1 MRHTH
6 VHDLP
11 ALEGTVSS
19 KQGQN
24 RCFASTFSLCLCH
37 GYDFCPLNPHMTDR
51 LLWQRQLGRAVL
63 AAAAASVL
71 GFCKLVQ
78 VKRQQN
84 GRSLPAG
91 PGTRSLR
98 SWCSGRSAHAHP
110 RIHPSQEKQAAVLA
124 AATTSVLTDERKPLK
139 QSRTECLGQAP
150 DLSGPAADSKANSQ
164 QLQHSCLSRNSLPF
178 TAARSR
184 THRTCNRVVSAQSQ
198 GRLLQSSRY
207 LQPPKACT
215 QIHRSSKLRSCPGSF
230 LTFGWQHPLA
240 RTLTLRVQHGTT
252 ATGRNC
258 RFGGAKES
266 LFLFLRALR
275 GPVGILGATG
285 LRVLKAQNLCGS
297 SRALCVEVLLASF
310 TLTTSYDAACSEL
323 QTQRMRERLVDGA
336 VSVSSELAAALRC
349 MESYL
354 QSGPTRR

>member
-11 ALEGTVSS
+11 ALEWTVSS

-71 GFCKLVQ
+71 GFCKLVASKTSTERTVTSSWARNPISSVLVQ
-78 VKRQQN
+78 RAM
-84 GRSLPAG
+84 LPS
-91 PGTRSLR
+91 PP
-98 SWCSGRSAHAHP
+98 AHAHP

-207 LQPPKACT
+207 RQPPKACT
-215 QIHRSSKLRSCPGSF
+215 QIH
-230 LTFGWQHPLA
+230 
-240 RTLTLRVQHGTT
+240 
-252 ATGRNC
+252 
-258 RFGGAKES
+258 
-266 LFLFLRALR
+266 
-275 GPVGILGATG
+275 
-285 LRVLKAQNLCGS
+285 
-297 SRALCVEVLLASF
+297 
-310 TLTTSYDAACSEL
+310 
-323 QTQRMRERLVDGA
+323 
-336 VSVSSELAAALRC
+336 
-349 MESYL
+349 
-354 QSGPTRR
+354 